1 MAEFLYVAVNR
12 KGYQVS
18 GEIEAYDQK
27 TALRKLHAD
36 DLTILRLDPVRPKP
50 WIYKVLQP
58 VRPIL
63 LVLYFRQLAV
73 MIAAGI
79 PVMRTVQGLASGE
92 TQGPLRYQ
100 KALRKLAIDVHSG
113 YSLSQAM
120 RQQPEYF
127 SAFMAG
133 SVRIGEVSGRLPE
146 TLLNCATHLEK
157 EYRYGMRLKQ
167 ALVYPVALLS
177 CAGLL
182 MLFCFTYM
190 IPKFLMLFGDM
201 QVELPLPTQIVLN
214 ASRWVEMY
222 GPVVLGTLS
231 GPLLFG
237 LWMFTH
243 WARTRQGRWHLEW
256 LMLKIPWYGGQVR
269 RRMLAQYFR
278 SLSTLLRSAVPIVA
292 TLEVLVASLDREI
305 LSATARYQ
313 LAAVQE
319 GTTLS
324 AGMRRSGFFPPL
336 AIELVRVG
344 EVTGDPTPMME
355 RLADFFDE
363 EMGRGLETMS
373 KLIEPVLLAVMGGVV
388 AFLLLAAFLPIYKL
402 AQSF

>member
-1 MAEFLYVAVNR
+1 MADFLFVAINR
-12 KGYQVS
+12 KGFQIS
-18 GEIEAYDQK
+18 GEIEAFDQK

-36 DLTILRLDPVRPKP
+36 DLTVIRLDPVRPKP

-63 LVLYFRQLAV
+63 LVLFFRQLAV
-73 MIAAGI
+73 MIASGI
-79 PVMRTVQGLASGE
+79 PVMRTVESLASGE
-92 TQGPLRYQ
+92 TQGPVRYR
-100 KALRKLAIDVHSG
+100 KALRKLAVDVHSG

-127 SAFMAG
+127 SAFMSG

-146 TLLNCATHLEK
+146 TLINCATHLEK
-157 EYRYGMRLKQ
+157 EYRYGLRLKQ
-167 ALVYPVALLS
+167 ALVYPIALLTCS
-177 CAGLL
+177 GLL
-182 MLFCFTYM
+182 MFFCFTYM

-201 QVELPLPTQIVLN
+201 QVELPLPTRIVMQT
-214 ASRWVEMY
+214 SRWVEMY
-222 GPVVLGTLS
+222 GPVVLATLS
-231 GPLLFG
+231 GPLVFG
-237 LWMFTH
+237 LWIFQS
-243 WARTRQGRWHLEW
+243 WARSRHGRWHLEW
-256 LMLKIPWYGGQVR
+256 LLLKTPWYGGQVR

-292 TLEVLVASLDREI
+292 TLEVLVNSLDREI

-336 AIELVRVG
+336 AVEMVRVG

-373 KLIEPVLLAVMGGVV
+373 KLIEPIILAVMGGAV
-388 AFLLLAAFLPIYKL
+388 AFLLLAAFMPIYTL